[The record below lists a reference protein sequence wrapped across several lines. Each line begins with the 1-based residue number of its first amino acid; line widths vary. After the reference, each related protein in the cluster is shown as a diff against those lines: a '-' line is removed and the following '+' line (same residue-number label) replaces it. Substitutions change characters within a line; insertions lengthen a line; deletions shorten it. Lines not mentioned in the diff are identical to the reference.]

1 MNTGTRRITN
11 NKYFNPTQ
19 RRTTEFTTFAETK
32 PDCSMNRRLLPV
44 TVFLTLML
52 TSLLAGRHNYRVT
65 RDEITADLNQAL
77 AQTLQEKKDPI
88 VTQDTIRAYKQLR
101 QTSGGQVLIAV
112 SDERFCRHL
121 KNPRLK
127 QAAFLTF
134 DVMDGDYRGSSMDGQ
149 AICSDTLVVRNGRA
163 GETLALKGYT
173 RLSAAAVF
181 SMSDQRLPGGL
192 MAAALLWAIGSML
205 YLRKREKENPM
216 LQPAE
221 GSVLSAEGGT
231 QSAQDF
237 GGLTYSDAD
246 DRFYAADHTPI
257 RFTPMQ
263 QQLMRLFW
271 QAPSHSLTKEEIC
284 AVLWPKKD
292 DANDTLYTLIR
303 RLKPI
308 VEEHTRLKIV
318 ADRGRNYS
326 LEINELKG

>member
-1 MNTGTRRITN
+1 MNTGARRITN

-77 AQTLQEKKDPI
+77 AQTLLEKKDPI

-149 AICSDTLVVRNGRA
+149 TICSDTLVVRNGRA

-181 SMSDQRLPGGL
+181 GMSDQRLPGGL

-221 GSVLSAEGGT
+221 GSVLSAGGGT
-231 QSAQDF
+231 QSAPDF

-326 LEINELKG
+326 LEINEMKD